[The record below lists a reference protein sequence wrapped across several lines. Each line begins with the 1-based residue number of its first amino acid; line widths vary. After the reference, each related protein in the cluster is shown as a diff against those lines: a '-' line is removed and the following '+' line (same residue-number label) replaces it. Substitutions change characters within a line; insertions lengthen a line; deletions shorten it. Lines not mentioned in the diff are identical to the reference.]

1 MNLSV
6 KHQKLL
12 ARVISYYQHTLSQDR
27 RTVAILKTRWGIG
40 KIQTLKDFGA
50 GFSDGSLVDTLPVVN
65 PASKG
70 EDHDTLAALK
80 QIGILDGK
88 GRDVFSGCV
97 ILPLEDSAG
106 ALVNLYGH
114 KISAGKGKKEFFLDA
129 ADCGLANRQAARRS
143 TQIILTTSIKEALIL
158 YDQGFTN
165 AIAVCSENGLCEA
178 EITKS
183 LKRVTEAHIVVT
195 SSQFFRN
202 KANELASQ
210 LVQAKITVFIVE
222 LPGHGVSA
230 YFKHHTREELKDLL
244 ENAACFVDPSNNKAE
259 SEKSPSY
266 VKTDHGG
273 LVSFENRQYDVKGIT
288 RKQTQLKVTI
298 KASRDAAGQ
307 APFELATVDFYSFRS
322 RSWFAG
328 LCAALFKID
337 EQKVRRDLDTILN
350 VIEKDA
356 QKDQKT
362 LINQP
367 SEAERDEALVFLKN
381 PDLLDEVVSDLDFLG
396 VTGERTNKMAA
407 YLAAVSRKLDEPLSI
422 LIQSR
427 SSAGK
432 SALQEAILSLVPAE
446 DYIRYTR
453 ITDQALFY
461 QDENAL
467 VHKILAIEE
476 GAGLGGA
483 AYSIRNI
490 QSANRIVLA
499 STGKDPGTGKLRT
512 KEYTV
517 NGPAAVMI
525 TTTAIRLDAETAS
538 RFIFLSIDESEQ
550 MTRAIHRLQRGQET
564 IEGLMH
570 KSDQEKIKRKH
581 QVAQRMLKPL
591 RVINPYSTYLTFPS
605 RSILFR
611 RDHKKYLGL
620 IRAVAF
626 LYQYQ
631 RKIKSMESAQPF
643 EYIEV
648 ALEDIDTANNL
659 AEVVLCRDLS
669 ELARPS
675 KVLLAEIRSMATQM
689 SASQD
694 MTLEDVCFTRRTI
707 REHTGW
713 SDWQVKAHIKQL
725 EDLEYLNVK
734 RGSPGRKYHYAV
746 YPTNM
751 NDINTDSGLNLTSS
765 GQIKKFMKKDEKA
778 NR

>member
-12 ARVISYYQHTLSQDR
+12 ARVVSYYQHTLSQDR
-27 RTVAILKTRWGIG
+27 RAVANLKTRWGID

-50 GFSDGSLVDTLPVVN
+50 GFSDGSLVDTLPVAD
-65 PASKG
+65 PASRG
-70 EDHDTLAALK
+70 EDRDTITALR
-80 QIGILDGK
+80 QIGILDSK

-97 ILPLEDSAG
+97 IFPLQDSAG
-106 ALVNLYGH
+106 ALANVYGR
-114 KISAGKGKKEFFLDA
+114 KISAGKGKKEFFLD
-129 ADCGLANRQAARRS
+129 DTGCGLANRRAARRS
-143 TQIILTTSIKEALIL
+143 TQVILTFSVKDALIL

-165 AIAVCSENGLCEA
+165 AIAVCSENGLYEA
-178 EITKS
+178 EIAKS

-210 LVQAKITVFIVE
+210 LLQAGITVFIAE

-230 YFKHHTREELKDLL
+230 YFKHHTYEELKDLL
-244 ENAACFVDPSNNKAE
+244 ENADCVVDPTRKNTE

-266 VKTDHGG
+266 VKTEHGI
-273 LVSFENRQYDVKGIT
+273 LISFENRQYDVKGIA
-288 RKQTQLKVTI
+288 RKQTRLKVTI
-298 KASRDAAGQ
+298 KAFRDAAGQ

-328 LCAALFKID
+328 LCAALFNID
-337 EQKVRRDLDTILN
+337 QQQVRRDLDAILS
-350 VIEKDA
+350 VIEKDE
-356 QKDQKT
+356 QDHKS
-362 LINQP
+362 LVIEP
-367 SEAERDEALVFLKN
+367 SEAERDEALAFLKN
-381 PDLLDEVVSDLDFLG
+381 PDLLDEVVSDLDLLG
-396 VTGERTNKMAA
+396 VTGERTNKMVA
-407 YLAAVSRKLDEPLSI
+407 YLAAVSRKLGEPLSI

-550 MTRAIHRLQRGQET
+550 MTRAIHILQRGQET

-591 RVINPYSTYLTFPS
+591 RVINPYSIYLTFPS
-605 RSILFR
+605 RSILSR

-675 KVLLAEIRSMATQM
+675 RVLLAEIRSMATQM

-694 MTLEDVCFTRRTI
+694 MALEHVCFTRRMI
-707 REHTGW
+707 REYTGW

-734 RGSPGRKYHYAV
+734 RGSPGRRYYYAV
-746 YPTNM
+746 YPTNT
-751 NDINTDSGLNLTSS
+751 NNSNADSGLNLTSS
-765 GQIKKFMKKDEKA
+765 AQIKKLIKKDEKA